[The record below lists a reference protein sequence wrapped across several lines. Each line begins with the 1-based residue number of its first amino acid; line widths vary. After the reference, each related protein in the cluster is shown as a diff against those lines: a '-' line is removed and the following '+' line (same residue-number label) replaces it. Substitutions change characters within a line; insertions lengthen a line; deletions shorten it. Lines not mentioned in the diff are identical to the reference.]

1 MSGELDD
8 AGVQVGECPD
18 HLKERVKN
26 SASIYSLRKDSVQ
39 IKQQL
44 LDLIAKDQQQDYWST
59 LASFIHGQCSK
70 TRFDEIMERCLQTNE
85 AKIMHNELIR
95 SIIYNAHFSM
105 LPPPNVEIPHAKATV
120 RASKPPM
127 PVQQIK
133 NQNFMTF
140 TAADLHHLP
149 SINQLTKRVG
159 VVIQDAKL
167 SIDSKAVNEILTEL
181 KKFVCQILYKS
192 LELAAS
198 EGPANGH
205 NHITVDHVQ
214 QVLKMNSNISNVIS
228 PSVISKFDMTT
239 K

>member
-1 MSGELDD
+1 MSGELED
-8 AGVQVGECPD
+8 AGIQVGECPEQ
-18 HLKERVKN
+18 LAERVKN
-26 SASIYSLRKDSVQ
+26 SASIYSLRKDSQ
-39 IKQQL
+39 AIKAQL
-44 LDLIAKDQQQDYWST
+44 LQLIAKELQSDYWST

-70 TRFDEIMERCLQTNE
+70 TRFDEIMEKCLQSNE

-105 LPPPNVEIPHAKATV
+105 IPPPNVDIPHAKATV
-120 RASKPPM
+120 RASKPPIS
-127 PVQQIK
+127 VQQVK
-133 NQNFMTF
+133 NHTFMTY

-149 SINQLTKRVG
+149 SINQLTKRVC
-159 VVIQDAKL
+159 VIISDPKFQ
-167 SIDSKAVNEILTEL
+167 IDSKAVNEILTEL

-198 EGPANGH
+198 EGPTNGH

-214 QVLKMNSNISNVIS
+214 QVLKMNSQISTVIS